1 MKLLLIV
8 DAFRG
13 GAGNVMQ
20 ILAGELC
27 RRGHRVTLLLLNGA
41 IDAPKHDLAGV
52 KIIEYPL
59 VQKEPAKTPIGRL
72 FRYRRAVKRLISQ
85 IAPDAVL
92 SFLTEYNCLTAWTVG
107 GKLPLVISERN
118 NPFQEKAKPQWEFLR
133 RRYYGKADALVVQC
147 KEFADFYPLR
157 VQKKI
162 RVIPNPI
169 LTPKVT
175 AGELCGNEVRL
186 VSMGRLHPQKN
197 YPWMIEALCRIHEQ
211 NPACKL
217 SIYGSG
223 DEAESLRALI
233 AERGA
238 GEFITL
244 AGKTDTP
251 HDVLARSDIYLMTS
265 DYEGFPNA
273 LSEAMAV
280 GLPSV
285 SRICHEGLRG
295 LVAGGGNG
303 YVIAPHDMDGFVQ
316 RVLTLAADPKLA
328 KEMGDRARSVTVRYG
343 VSGIADQFETVLCD
357 AVEAHTK
364 RRKERT

>member
-20 ILAGELC
+20 ILAGQLR
-27 RRGHRVTLLLLNGA
+27 RRGHRVTMLLLNGA
-41 IDAPKHDLAGV
+41 IDLPKHDLTGV
-52 KIIEYPL
+52 QVIEYPL
-59 VQKEPAKTPIGRL
+59 VQNEPAKTPIGRL
-72 FRYRRAVKRLISQ
+72 LRYKRAVKRLIREVS
-85 IAPDAVL
+85 PDAVL
-92 SFLTEYNCLTAWTVG
+92 SFLTEYNCLTAWNIG

-118 NPFQEKAKPQWEFLR
+118 NPFQEKAKPQWVFLR
-133 RRYYGKADALVVQC
+133 KHYYQKADKLVVQC
-147 KEFADFYPLR
+147 KEFADFYPPA

-162 RVIPNPI
+162 CVIPNPI

-175 AGELCGNEVRL
+175 AGEQHEYEVRL

-197 YPWMIEALCRIHEQ
+197 YPWMIEAVCRVHAQ
-211 NPACKL
+211 NPTCRL
-217 SIYGSG
+217 TIYGSG
-223 DEAESLRALI
+223 EEEARLRALI
-233 AERGA
+233 EERGA

-251 HDVLARSDIYLMTS
+251 HAVLAESDVYLMTS

-285 SRICHEGLRG
+285 SRICHEGLRD
-295 LVAGGGNG
+295 LVEEGVNG
-303 YVIAPHDMDGFVQ
+303 YLVSPDDMDGFVR
-316 RVLTLAADPKLA
+316 RVLTLAADPELS
-328 KEMGDRARSVTVRYG
+328 KEMGDRAKSVAARYG
-343 VSGIADQFETVLCD
+343 VSGITDRFEDALRE
-357 AVEAHTK
+357 AVELHVK
-364 RRKERT
+364 HRKERT